1 VLRAN
6 EEVEMVESKDAV
18 ESRRGFFKLAAGAVS
33 AVAGAALLK
42 DAGAGG
48 RAEAVAPTG
57 AIPAGSDEV
66 LRMTADLRRALE
78 KKPAE
83 RRWGMV
89 IDTRR
94 CIGCSAC
101 TVACVAENNL
111 PAGVMY
117 RTVPEVED
125 GTYPDVRRI
134 FMPTNCAQC
143 ENPPCVPAAN
153 KVIPGS
159 MKRRSDGI
167 VEIDYK
173 KMRGKK
179 VFEAAKKACPYSALS
194 LDEGKAHT
202 AGTPALQPY
211 ENRAAVE
218 YGKAWTRKETAG
230 SVRKCHFCTQR
241 LDAGMLPAC
250 VTTCTGVAMHFGDL
264 NDPKG
269 RVAELAATGM
279 ARRLEPGKGTGPRVW
294 YLDDFPE
301 DAAAHPAVKTRTVV
315 SCGSCHEFDQPE
327 KK

>member
-1 VLRAN
+1 
-6 EEVEMVESKDAV
+6 MVETRDAA
-18 ESRRGFFKLAAGAVS
+18 ESRREFFRLAAGAA
-33 AVAGAALLK
+33 AVAAGAALL
-42 DAGAGG
+42 DAGTGG
-48 RAEAVAPTG
+48 RAEAGLPAG

-66 LRMTADLRRALE
+66 LRMTVDLRRALE

-111 PAGVMY
+111 PVGVKY

-125 GTYPDVRRI
+125 GTYPNVSRI

-159 MKRRSDGI
+159 MKGRVDGI
-167 VEIDYK
+167 VEIDYR
-173 KMRGKK
+173 KMKGKA
-179 VFEAAKKACPYSALS
+179 VFAAATKACPYSALS

-218 YGKAWTRKETAG
+218 YGKAWSRKETAG
-230 SVRKCHFCTQR
+230 AVRKCHFCAQR

-264 NDPKG
+264 SDP
-269 RVAELAATGM
+269 RSLVAELAATGM
-279 ARRLEPGKGTGPRVW
+279 ARRLEPARGTNPRIW

-301 DAAAHPAVKTRTVV
+301 DAGTHPGVKTRKVV
-315 SCGSCHEFDQPE
+315 SCGSCHEFDE